1 MSDLQD
7 ITKASLLSSVAICLF
22 VTCVTRPSSFP
33 RAVYVIDFILT
44 IFVIAGARVLVRS
57 YTEDVKR
64 GTAQKNT
71 LIAGAG
77 GAGTEL
83 VRQLKQNPDL
93 DYSVVGFVDDDP
105 TKLGIKIHGTIV
117 LGTID
122 NIPGLIEK
130 YEIQCVLI
138 AIPSAIGR
146 TVEQIVGTGDPPER
160 QPFQLHTGK

>member
-1 MSDLQD
+1 M
-7 ITKASLLSSVAICLF
+7 
-22 VTCVTRPSSFP
+22 
-33 RAVYVIDFILT
+33 YVIDFILT

-105 TKLGIKIHGTIV
+105 TKMGIKIHGTHRA
-117 LGTID
+117 GHD
-122 NIPGLIEK
+122 
-130 YEIQCVLI
+130 
-138 AIPSAIGR
+138 
-146 TVEQIVGTGDPPER
+146 
-160 QPFQLHTGK
+160 